1 MEETV
6 ETASGKLPVAITV
19 WSQQRHKSGER
30 ETFQIQ
36 AEGTLYQKGSTLYI
50 AYREGEEAGL
60 GSTLTTMRVEQGSM
74 TLIRQGETVM
84 RQVLVKG
91 EEQQGTYKT
100 PHGTFELTTRTS
112 KLVLAVNERGGRIEA
127 LYNIRLAGEKSRMEL
142 KVNVSPLEK

>member
-1 MEETV
+1 MAEAV
-6 ETASGKLPVAITV
+6 ETAGKRPVAITV
-19 WSQQRHKSGER
+19 WSQQRQKSGER

-36 AEGTLYQKGSTLYI
+36 AEGSLYQKGRALYI

-60 GSTLTTMRVEQGSM
+60 GSTLTTIRIENGTV

-91 EEQQGTYKT
+91 EEQHGTYKT

-112 KLVLAVNERGGRIEA
+112 KLVLALNEQGGRIEA
-127 LYNIRLAGEKSRMEL
+127 MYNIRLAGEKSRMEL
-142 KVNVSPLEK
+142 KVNVRPL

>member
-1 MEETV
+1 MAEAV
-6 ETASGKLPVAITV
+6 ETAGKRPVAITV
-19 WSQQRHKSGER
+19 WSQQRQKSGER

-36 AEGTLYQKGSTLYI
+36 AEGSLYQKGSALYI

-60 GSTLTTMRVEQGSM
+60 GSTLTTIRIENGTV

-91 EEQQGTYKT
+91 EEQHGTYKT

-112 KLVLAVNERGGRIEA
+112 KLVLALNEQGGRIEA
-127 LYNIRLAGEKSRMEL
+127 MYNIRLAGEKSRMEL
-142 KVNVSPLEK
+142 KVNVRPL